1 MAGQPAY
8 IGLRHVMTM
17 TEKVARA
24 IALSQKLSDWK
35 DFLDSARAAVL
46 ALSAPPVDMLDMAL
60 PDCAYWGYLPDHWS
74 AMIAYVANE

>member
-8 IGLRHVMTM
+8 RLRHVMTM

-35 DFLDSARAAVL
+35 DFLDSVEFDYM
-46 ALSAPPVDMLDMAL
+46 PF
-60 PDCAYWGYLPDHWS
+60 
-74 AMIAYVANE
+74 